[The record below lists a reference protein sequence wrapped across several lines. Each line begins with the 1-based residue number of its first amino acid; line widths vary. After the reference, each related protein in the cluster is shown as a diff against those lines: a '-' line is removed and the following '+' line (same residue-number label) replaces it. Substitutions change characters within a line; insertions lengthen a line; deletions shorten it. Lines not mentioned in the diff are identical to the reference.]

1 MTRTRPLPFT
11 AASSSVNIGVVLLYS
26 GPTGSGVEAGLASAG
41 AQLRTRTLSIA
52 AALAGLAG
60 STVLIAW
67 FGFHRVLSAAL
78 SVGWHGFAILI
89 LWQGVVF
96 ALLGLAWWTLV
107 PRRPA
112 LGLLVWARMVR
123 DATSNCLPLSAVGGF
138 VFGARVANMGGLT
151 WPMASASTL
160 ADVTTEFLS
169 QLVFAGGGLAFLVVD
184 HPGSPLALPFSIGI
198 GLGVFGAIAFIGL
211 QHGSAGLAERFGRR
225 FGAAWMSGLAAR
237 IGLMQRE
244 IHLIYANRILF
255 AAASLLHLGAWI
267 ANGVGSWFIMRL
279 IGADIGLPAA
289 LAIEGLLQAALTV
302 AFAVPGFAGVQ
313 ELAYVGLGGIF
324 GLPADA
330 AIAVSLVRRAR
341 DLAIGV
347 PVLLTWQLC
356 EARRLE
362 PGSAPGGEQS
372 CKPAKRQAE

>member
-1 MTRTRPLPFT
+1 MK
-11 AASSSVNIGVVLLYS
+11 
-26 GPTGSGVEAGLASAG
+26 
-41 AQLRTRTLSIA
+41 TRTLSVA

-60 STVLIAW
+60 GTVLVAW

-78 SVGWHGFAILI
+78 SVGWHGLAILI
-89 LWQGVVF
+89 LWQAVVF

-107 PRRPA
+107 PRRSSVR
-112 LGLLVWARMVR
+112 LLVWARMVR

-138 VFGARVANMGGLT
+138 VFGARAANLGGLA

-169 QLVFAGGGLAFLVVD
+169 QLVFAGGGLALLFAR
-184 HPGSPLALPFSIGI
+184 HPGSPLAVPFAIGI
-198 GLGVFGAIAFIGL
+198 SAGVIGAIAFIGL
-211 QHGSAGLAERFGRR
+211 QLGSAGLAERLGRR
-225 FGAAWMSGLAAR
+225 FGIAWLNQLATR
-237 IGLMQRE
+237 VRLMQRE
-244 IHLIYANRILF
+244 IRLIYASRARL
-255 AAASLLHLGAWI
+255 AAATLLHLGAWV
-267 ANGVGSWFIMRL
+267 ANGVGSWLIMRL
-279 IGADIGLPAA
+279 IGIDIGLPAA
-289 LAIEGLLQAALTV
+289 LAIEGLLQAALTL

-341 DLAIGV
+341 DLAVGV
-347 PVLLTWQLC
+347 PILLVWQLT

-362 PGSAPGGEQS
+362 GGSASGGEQGGE
-372 CKPAKRQAE
+372 AARRQAE